1 MAKFVVT
8 AGHSDTDPGAVAN
21 GFKEADIAEDM
32 RNMIAGKLRAL
43 GHAVIT
49 DGTGSYNQPLNEA
62 IKLVKQGD
70 LAIEIHCNAAGTS
83 SACGVETI
91 SLPKHKEISQR
102 ISKVIANT
110 TGDKIRGDKGWI
122 DQSQSQRG
130 KLGYVNAGGIIIEL
144 FFLTNKQS
152 LDAYQSVKWVVAS
165 EITAVLIDWA
175 EGITSS
181 KSSH

>member
-21 GFKEADIAEDM
+21 GVTESEIAEDM
-32 RNMIAGKLRAL
+32 RNMIAGKLRSR
-43 GHAVIT
+43 GHDVIT

-91 SLPKHKEISQR
+91 SLPKHKDLSQR
-102 ISKVIANT
+102 ISQAIAEITKDKV
-110 TGDKIRGDKGWI
+110 RGDKGWI
-122 DQSQSQRG
+122 DQSQSHRG

-175 EGITSS
+175 EG
-181 KSSH
+181 HH